1 MNLIATDQ
9 QKLVQDA
16 RVEMFELEIEG
27 QGTLYFSSTS
37 NNGQPLL
44 FGGKEYQPI
53 PIKAE
58 GFEWSGSGTLPRPTL
73 SIAMD
78 DMSFISLVTGNA
90 DLVGCPITRIRTYR
104 KYLDDGSN
112 PNPTAMFPVE
122 RYFINRKSED
132 SGKSWSFELTS
143 KQDREGRMV
152 PALQVIRDTCRH
164 RFRKWNGSYWNYTGA
179 TCPYAGAAMYDQNG
193 EPTTDPNKAQCGKR
207 LTDCEIHFGVGSV
220 LPMRA
225 FPGVGRI

>member
-1 MNLIATDQ
+1 MSLIATDQ

-37 NNGQPLL
+37 NNGQPIK

-58 GFEWSGSGTLPRPTL
+58 GFEWTGSGTLPRPTL
-73 SIAMD
+73 SIVMD

-104 KYLDDGSN
+104 KYLDDGTN
-112 PNPTAMFPVE
+112 PNPTAMFPIE
-122 RYFINRKSED
+122 RYVINRKSED
-132 SGKSWSFELTS
+132 SGKSWGFELTS
-143 KQDREGRMV
+143 KQDQEGRMV

-164 RFRKWNGSYWNYTGA
+164 RFRKWNGSYWDYAGV

-193 EPTTDPNKAQCGKR
+193 DPTTDPNKAQCGKR
-207 LTDCEIHFGVGSV
+207 LTDCEVHFGIGAV